1 MTDELARWAAERGP
15 ALRARAEEEAVAL
28 LRDALVAAA
37 LEERSSRQAAEQ
49 RPEPRGPEPEPEPGE
64 LLWAYCVLSAD
75 SPHPVHQPG
84 VAPTGTV
91 EPIEAAGLTALVSR
105 VPRAEF
111 GEQPLRRNLNDLTW
125 LERVARA
132 HESVL
137 ERTLEESTIVPLR
150 LCTLYESDEG
160 VRDMLTREAPAL
172 LGALELLAGREEW
185 SVKVL
190 VDPARLAE
198 EARSRS
204 DQVKALEG
212 ELALADLSVV
222 EKRLDKTQR
231 AARTGEKEAKAELP
245 VLEKANGFLKDGRGL
260 WEAKLTAHEMTV
272 LKPLQLLTVK
282 PILYAAN
289 VTDAELSGHE
299 GDMLLN
305 SAYLVE
311 RERVSEL
318 QDLATRLEQDHR
330 ALGARIELSGPWPP
344 YNFVP
349 AGTAAVP

>member
-1 MTDELARWAAERGP
+1 VTDELARWAAARGP
-15 ALRARAEEEAVAL
+15 ALRARAEEEAVAV

-37 LEERSSRQAAEQ
+37 LDEPGSAQAAEQ
-49 RPEPRGPEPEPEPGE
+49 RPESREPEPEPEPGE

-84 VAPTGTV
+84 VAPAGTV

-160 VRDMLTREAPAL
+160 VRDMLAREAPAL

-190 VDPARLAE
+190 VDPAKLAE
-198 EARSRS
+198 EAHSRS
-204 DQVKALEG
+204 DQAKSLEG
-212 ELALADLSVV
+212 ELA
-222 EKRLDKTQR
+222 
-231 AARTGEKEAKAELP
+231 
-245 VLEKANGFLKDGRGL
+245 GRGGGGAYML
-260 WEAKLTAHEMTV
+260 RRRLERHVREQADSLARELAGQVHAQFEERS
-272 LKPLQLLTVK
+272 LD
-282 PILYAAN
+282 A
-289 VTDAELSGHE
+289 VTRQPQNRELSGHE

-305 SAYLVE
+305 AAYLVE